1 MKNKIFI
8 ALLVLGS
15 FLPARAAE
23 PQEASSKITEVTVFL
38 QSAQITREAQVRL
51 SKGENLIQFSGL
63 ASGIDPKSIQ
73 AAAPNIV
80 LINSVYHEINYQKG
94 IAAPANVKRLQDS
107 LKLVD
112 DRLARIGKENLVL
125 DQEKA
130 MVLQNQSIAGK
141 ETGLSIDELRKTA
154 DFFRSR
160 LTDINQTALKN
171 KQETRTL
178 HQTKN
183 RLNRQLQEWNQRI
196 NQPSNDIFVKL
207 NSDYERTVTLA
218 IRFLVQDAG
227 WIPRYDLRAKDTQG
241 PIQLDYR
248 ADVYQNTG
256 IDWKQVKLTLSSGN
270 PNQGGTKPELQ
281 QWNLYPYVPGYA
293 TTGSISTRDY
303 KNVESDKK
311 SKDNYQDQSGG
322 GLETETLTLADYTTV
337 KVGAVTAEFAI
348 SIKQDVPTG
357 ASGHNRLQQVN
368 IQESELPAIY
378 QHFAVPKL
386 DKDAFLVARV
396 TDWEALQLLP
406 GSVNIFFEGTY
417 IAESYLDPGSTRD
430 TLDFSLG
437 RDKKVIVQRE
447 LMKDYNKRSTIGFNR
462 ERTFGYEI
470 TVRNTK
476 NSAVHLVLNDQLP
489 ISQDDKIT
497 VKVIEISGAR
507 HDETTGK
514 LTWELD
520 LQPSET
526 KKLKLIFSVKHPKNS
541 TVPGI

>member
-1 MKNKIFI
+1 MKNNIF
-8 ALLVLGS
+8 AAFFVLS
-15 FLPARAAE
+15 TFLPARAAE
-23 PQEASSKITEVTVFL
+23 PVEAKSKITEVTVFL
-38 QSAQITREAQVRL
+38 QSAQVTREAKVL
-51 SKGENLIQFSGL
+51 LKKGENTVQFSGL
-63 ASGIDPKSIQ
+63 ATGIDPKSIQ

-94 IAAPANVKRLQDS
+94 IAAPAKVVRLQDS
-107 LKLVD
+107 LELVK

-125 DQEKA
+125 DQEKT
-130 MVLQNQSIAGK
+130 MVLKNQSIAGK

-160 LTDINQTALKN
+160 LTDINQRLLKN
-171 KQETRTL
+171 KQESRTL
-178 HQTKN
+178 NQTKS
-183 RLNRQLQEWNQRI
+183 RINRQLKEWNQRK

-207 NSDYERTVTLA
+207 NSDYDRTVTLA
-218 IRFLVQDAG
+218 IRFLVSDAG
-227 WIPRYDLRAKDTQG
+227 WVPRYDLRAKDTQG

-256 IDWKQVKLTLSSGN
+256 IDWKQIKLTLSSGN

-281 QWNLYPYVPGYA
+281 QWNLYPATPGYA
-293 TTGSISTRDY
+293 TTSTINAEGTVGGVYDA
-303 KNVESDKK
+303 KK
-311 SKDNYQDQSGG
+311 KEERTRSGG
-322 GLETETLTLADYTTV
+322 ELMSQKLTLADYTTV

-357 ASGHNRLQQVN
+357 ASGRNRMQQVN

-396 TDWEALQLLP
+396 TDWESLQLLP

-417 IAESYLDPGSTRD
+417 IAESYLNPESTRD

-437 RDKKVIVQRE
+437 RDKKVIIQRE
-447 LMKDYNKRSTIGFNR
+447 LLKSYNKRSTIGFNR

-476 NSAVHLVLNDQLP
+476 SSAVRLVLNDQLP

-497 VKVIEISGAR
+497 VKVMEVSGAR
-507 HDETTGK
+507 RDETTGK